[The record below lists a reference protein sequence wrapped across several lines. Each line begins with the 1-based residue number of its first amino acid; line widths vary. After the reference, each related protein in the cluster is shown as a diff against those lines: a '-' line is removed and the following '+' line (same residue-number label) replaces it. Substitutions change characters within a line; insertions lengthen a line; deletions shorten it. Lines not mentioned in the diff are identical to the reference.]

1 MPVFFICFIV
11 FVIWVQVKIKH
22 SKNTSAWD
30 EEFWEREAQ
39 ANFVR
44 KKDIEH
50 LDYIQIQEK
59 DLPFSDTA
67 TGEEK
72 DRQERVRKLLQKKML
87 NLSGMT
93 NTDIKME
100 YGTANFP
107 ILSEYDQN
115 FSLFIRELGLW
126 GCYLHE
132 NIPEEDRRAM
142 KILEYAVSLGS
153 DITNT
158 YVTLADIYR
167 SRNEITKIQQLIQ
180 QVEDSDFYMKDSI
193 IKQLNKVIQTYV

>member
-1 MPVFFICFIV
+1 MPVIFICFIV
-11 FVIWVQVKIKH
+11 FVIWVQVKIKQ
-22 SKNTSAWD
+22 SKASSVWD

-50 LDYIQIQEK
+50 LDYIQVREEE
-59 DLPFSDTA
+59 LPFSDKA
-67 TGEEK
+67 TGKERE
-72 DRQERVRKLLQKKML
+72 RQERVRSLLQKKML

-115 FSLFIRELGLW
+115 FSIFIRELGLW

-132 NIPEEDRRAM
+132 NMPEEDRRAI

-158 YVTLADIYR
+158 YVALADIYR
-167 SRNEITKIQQLIQ
+167 SRNEITKIQQLIR

-193 IKQLNKVIQTYV
+193 VKQLKKVIQSYI